1 MYQVIAHISKSELP
15 FHTREGHDRNDC
27 MPYAVCSSETRT
39 VSDVIV
45 LLDLFSVR
53 QAEKLPKLM

>member
-1 MYQVIAHISKSELP
+1 MLP
-15 FHTREGHDRNDC
+15 FHTYERYDRNDC

-39 VSDVIV
+39 LSDVIV